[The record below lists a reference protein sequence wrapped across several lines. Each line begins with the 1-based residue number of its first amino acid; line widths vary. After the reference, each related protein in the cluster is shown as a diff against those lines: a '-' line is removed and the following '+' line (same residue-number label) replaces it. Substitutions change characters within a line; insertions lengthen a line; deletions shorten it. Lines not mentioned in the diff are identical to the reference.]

1 MEKVKTILKKL
12 FKDPNGHIALKR
24 LLGTLIILGY
34 LGVSL
39 YKGEFNNPASI
50 LTLLFAGV

>member
-1 MEKVKTILKKL
+1 MKKINSILKKL
-12 FKDPNGHIALKR
+12 FTDPNGHIALKR

-34 LGVSL
+34 LGISL
-39 YKGEFNNPASI
+39 YKGEFDNPVAI